1 MSNAMVDALGMC
13 FSHIPLL
20 VWLIASSDKSYIRIG
35 KSVHI
40 SAWASMLLVQQSWA
54 MRRPQSVGRV
64 TRRSHAFRLIY
75 ACFYGISE
83 VSKKGLNMSTLKQ
96 AKKHLQDVINQQVDA
111 TVCPL
116 DDAKIHAAIVDY
128 MLAALSEGDDGVANE
143 KCGDELTK
151 LFEGKLGEAA
161 LTSFVARIDSVYD
174 TVRTICYLSDK
185 GDGPLGWNNL
195 NN

>member
-1 MSNAMVDALGMC
+1 M
-13 FSHIPLL
+13 
-20 VWLIASSDKSYIRIG
+20 
-35 KSVHI
+35 
-40 SAWASMLLVQQSWA
+40 
-54 MRRPQSVGRV
+54 
-64 TRRSHAFRLIY
+64 
-75 ACFYGISE
+75 
-83 VSKKGLNMSTLKQ
+83 SKKGINLSTLEQ

-128 MLAALSEGDDGVANE
+128 MLAALSEGDDGVANK
-143 KCGDELTK
+143 KCGDELIK

-161 LTSFVARIDSVYD
+161 LTSFVARIDFVYD

-185 GDGPLGWNNL
+185 GDGPLGWNDL

>member
-1 MSNAMVDALGMC
+1 
-13 FSHIPLL
+13 
-20 VWLIASSDKSYIRIG
+20 
-35 KSVHI
+35 
-40 SAWASMLLVQQSWA
+40 

-64 TRRSHAFRLIY
+64 TRRSHAFRLFY

-83 VSKKGLNMSTLKQ
+83 VSKKGLIMYTLEQ
-96 AKKHLQDVINQQVDA
+96 AKKQLQDVINQQVDA

-128 MLAALSEGDDGVANE
+128 MLAALSEGDDGVTNE
-143 KCGDELTK
+143 KCGNELTK
-151 LFEGKLGEAA
+151 LFEGKLGDKA
-161 LTSFVARIDSVYD
+161 LTSFVARIGSIYD

-185 GDGPLGWNNL
+185 GDGPLGWNDL

>member
-1 MSNAMVDALGMC
+1 
-13 FSHIPLL
+13 
-20 VWLIASSDKSYIRIG
+20 
-35 KSVHI
+35 
-40 SAWASMLLVQQSWA
+40 

-96 AKKHLQDVINQQVDA
+96 AKKHLQDVVNQEVGA

-128 MLAALSEGDDGVANE
+128 MLAALSEGDDGVTNE
-143 KCGDELTK
+143 KCGNELTK
-151 LFEGKLGEAA
+151 LFEGKLGDEA
-161 LTSFVARIDSVYD
+161 LTSFVARIGSIYD

-185 GDGPLGWNNL
+185 GDGPLGWNDL

>member
-1 MSNAMVDALGMC
+1 M
-13 FSHIPLL
+13 
-20 VWLIASSDKSYIRIG
+20 
-35 KSVHI
+35 
-40 SAWASMLLVQQSWA
+40 
-54 MRRPQSVGRV
+54 
-64 TRRSHAFRLIY
+64 
-75 ACFYGISE
+75 
-83 VSKKGLNMSTLKQ
+83 SKKGINMSTLEQ

-151 LFEGKLGEAA
+151 LFEGKLGEEA
-161 LTSFVARIDSVYD
+161 LASFVARIDSVYD
-174 TVRTICYLSDK
+174 TVRTVCYLSDK
-185 GDGPLGWNNL
+185 GVGPLGWNNL

>member
-1 MSNAMVDALGMC
+1 MY
-13 FSHIPLL
+13 
-20 VWLIASSDKSYIRIG
+20 SYRRG
-35 KSVHI
+35 LRRCSFNCVGQCEGLRTWDEQQGDPTLSV
-40 SAWASMLLVQQSWA
+40 
-54 MRRPQSVGRV
+54 
-64 TRRSHAFRLIY
+64 LIY

-83 VSKKGLNMSTLKQ
+83 VSKKGINMSTLEQ
-96 AKKHLQDVINQQVDA
+96 AKKHLQDVINQEVDA

-185 GDGPLGWNNL
+185 GDGPLGWNDL

>member
-1 MSNAMVDALGMC
+1 MSNATVDALGMC

-20 VWLIASSDKSYIRIG
+20 VWLIATSDKSYIRIG
-35 KSVHI
+35 KSVYI
-40 SAWASMLLVQQSWA
+40 SAWASKLLVQQSWA

-96 AKKHLQDVINQQVDA
+96 AKKHLQDVINQEVGA

-128 MLAALSEGDDGVANE
+128 MLAALSEGDDGVTNE
-143 KCGDELTK
+143 KCGNELTK
-151 LFEGKLGEAA
+151 LFDGKLGDEA
-161 LTSFVARIDSVYD
+161 LTSFVARIGSIYD

-185 GDGPLGWNNL
+185 GDGPLGWNDL